1 MHLLFAG
8 NKTSKIDDILKVQSI
23 KLYNNKYMIP
33 STQIPNTEVCAFIVF
48 LVFKLFGWKG
58 FFIKRKDN

>member
-8 NKTSKIDDILKVQSI
+8 NKTSKIDEILKVQSI

-33 STQIPNTEVCAFIVF
+33 STQITNTEVCTFIDF
-48 LVFKLFGWKG
+48 LVFKLLGWKG
-58 FFIKRKDN
+58 FIVKRKDN

>member
-8 NKTSKIDDILKVQSI
+8 NKTSKIDEILKVQSI

-33 STQIPNTEVCAFIVF
+33 STQITNTEVCKFIDF
-48 LVFKLFGWKG
+48 LVLKLLGWKG
-58 FFIKRKDN
+58 FIVKRKDN